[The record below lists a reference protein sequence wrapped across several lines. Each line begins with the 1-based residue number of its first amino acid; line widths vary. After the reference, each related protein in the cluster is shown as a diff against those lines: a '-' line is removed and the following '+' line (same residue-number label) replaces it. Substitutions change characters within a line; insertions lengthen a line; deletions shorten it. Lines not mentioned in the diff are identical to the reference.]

1 MPRISNKENTVALG
15 AVLGPSLHSIPKH
28 TDTTLNAESANKT
41 KASLRGG
48 DHANQDASVVSSKPT
63 KPHKRTLEV
72 SNENSSAD
80 NFVDKAKRAI
90 KRRCT
95 EMGIRKYA
103 SLSSMSAKHTHVAC
117 DKQDRRAS
125 RLPRKPPTHDY
136 LEARDTDPS
145 SEATIILLPS
155 EYGVQGEEEEGGEE
169 QEGKADIIER
179 YKSADLDESSLLE
192 SQITLVAPSSPF
204 RLQSH
209 DVADISTLPSSE
221 AHDVFVA
228 AVQALTPPEE
238 DFPDTCEDLAG
249 WLLDIEREYA
259 LGLDRG
265 IARHPE
271 LSGRMRPILVD
282 WLMEVAADYRMHRQT
297 LHLTVQYLD
306 RFLAHTPLQVQ
317 PSMLQ
322 CYGTAC
328 LSVAMKMEEKHVP
341 SLMELT
347 DFSKDAFTC
356 DQLKQAELD
365 VLEALGWHLA
375 VPTAFEFLCLAFQR
389 AALHFPGQ
397 FADATMPDKP
407 KAEWHPSSSPASV
420 PRRFDARQFI
430 AACDHVDA
438 LLHNQSSLRFSAS
451 ELAAACFYLS
461 TTSSSLDGTMFTLC
475 TGYSFVDIFPVILH
489 VKRLKAKLDP
499 DSSSLL
505 CAKQCCET
513 KDRYSRHL
521 KRIRPAELWTI
532 QPHHPHLLPEFE
544 DLYSS

>member
-1 MPRISNKENTVALG
+1 MTRVSNKENSVALG
-15 AVLGPSLHSIPKH
+15 ADLGLSLHGLPKH
-28 TDTTLNAESANKT
+28 ADTAPDT
-41 KASLRGG
+41 KAAIKAKASSLR
-48 DHANQDASVVSSKPT
+48 DDVSKNPPTSSSKSAKPRKRALEESNEYVSS
-63 KPHKRTLEV
+63 
-72 SNENSSAD
+72 NS
-80 NFVDKAKRAI
+80 FVDKAKQAI

-95 EMGIRKYA
+95 EMGIRKYV
-103 SLSSMSAKHTHVAC
+103 SLSSMATKHAHAACAKK
-117 DKQDRRAS
+117 DKRAND
-125 RLPRKPPTHDY
+125 LPRKPSVYDRP
-136 LEARDTDPS
+136 EARDTDPS
-145 SEATIILLPS
+145 SEATMILLPS
-155 EYGVQGEEEEGGEE
+155 EYGVQEEDGDDERD
-169 QEGKADIIER
+169 ADVER
-179 YKSADLDESSLLE
+179 CRGADLDESSLLE
-192 SQITLVAPSSPF
+192 SQITLVAPSSPL
-204 RLQSH
+204 RLPSH
-209 DVADISTLPSSE
+209 DVTDIGTQPSSDV
-221 AHDVFVA
+221 HDMFA
-228 AVQALTPPEE
+228 PKIQSLTPQEE
-238 DFPDTCEDLAG
+238 DFPDTCEGLAS

-265 IARHPE
+265 MARHSE

-306 RFLAHTPLQVQ
+306 RFLASTTLQIQ

-328 LSVAMKMEEKHVP
+328 LSIAMKMEEKHVP
-341 SLMELT
+341 SLTELT

-397 FADATMPDKP
+397 FADSTMPDEP

-420 PRRFDARQFI
+420 PRRFDARQFVV
-430 AACDHVDA
+430 ACDHVDA
-438 LLHNQSSLRFSAS
+438 LLHNQNSLRFSAS
-451 ELAAACFYLS
+451 EIAAACFYLS
-461 TTSSSLDGTMFTLC
+461 TTSSSLDGTTFTLC
-475 TGYSFVDIFPVILH
+475 TGYSFVDVFPTILH
-489 VKRLKAKLDP
+489 VKRLRAKLNP
-499 DSSSLL
+499 ASASLL
-505 CAKQCCET
+505 CVKQCCET

-544 DLYSS
+544 EIFSS

>member
-1 MPRISNKENTVALG
+1 MPRVSNKENTAALD
-15 AVLGPSLHSIPKH
+15 ADLGPSLHSLAKH
-28 TDTTLNAESANKT
+28 TATAPSTRSVVKT

-48 DHANQDASVVSSKPT
+48 DASKNASVANVKST
-63 KPHKRTLEV
+63 KRHKRALEQ
-72 SNENSSAD
+72 SDENVPANSL
-80 NFVDKAKRAI
+80 VDKAKQAI

-103 SLSSMSAKHTHVAC
+103 SLSSISVKHAHATC
-117 DKQDRRAS
+117 EKQDKRGNG
-125 RLPRKPPTHDY
+125 LLRKPPAHDH
-136 LEARDTDPS
+136 LDAKDADPS
-145 SEATIILLPS
+145 SEATIVLLPS
-155 EYGVQGEEEEGGEE
+155 EYDIQEEAEDGSGDDGNSKGEACIG
-169 QEGKADIIER
+169 QR
-179 YKSADLDESSLLE
+179 YKDTLLDESSLLE

-204 RLQSH
+204 RLAPH
-209 DVADISTLPSSE
+209 DVADSSILLSSE
-221 AHDVFVA
+221 IHDMFEPA
-228 AVQALTPPEE
+228 IQELTPPAE
-238 DFPDTCEDLAG
+238 DFPDTCEDLAD

-328 LSVAMKMEEKHVP
+328 LSVAMKMEEKHAP
-341 SLMELT
+341 SLNELT

-356 DQLKQAELD
+356 DELKQAELD
-365 VLEALGWHLA
+365 VLEALDWHLA

-389 AALHFPGQ
+389 AALHFPAL
-397 FADATMPDKP
+397 FADSTMPDEP

-430 AACDHVDA
+430 SACDYVDA
-438 LLHNQSSLRFSAS
+438 LLHNQGSLRFSAS
-451 ELAAACFYLS
+451 EVAAACFYLS
-461 TTSSSLDGTMFTLC
+461 TSSSSLDGMMFALC
-475 TGYSFVDIFPVILH
+475 TGYSFVDVFPTILH

-499 DSSSLL
+499 SSTSLL
-505 CAKQCCET
+505 
-513 KDRYSRHL
+513 
-521 KRIRPAELWTI
+521 
-532 QPHHPHLLPEFE
+532 
-544 DLYSS
+544 